1 MNQERESVNGVLC
14 LKSEI
19 GLDDN
24 ENGNDLVF

>member
-1 MNQERESVNGVLC
+1 MFMNQELESFNGVLC

-24 ENGNDLVF
+24 ENCKA